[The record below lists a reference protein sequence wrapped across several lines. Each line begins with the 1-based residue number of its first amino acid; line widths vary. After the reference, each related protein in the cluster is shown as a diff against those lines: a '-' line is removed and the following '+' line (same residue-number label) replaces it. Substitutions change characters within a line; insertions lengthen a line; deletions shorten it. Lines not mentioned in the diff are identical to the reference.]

1 MTRVLAWAFPR
12 FEGHALLAL
21 ALLLVLLFCV
31 ALGIAE
37 TARELDAP
45 LALTV
50 ATLGLLAGWALALT
64 RLRNWA
70 TLVLIAALGL
80 GGVFLHVG
88 GLGGRLLALTQALAG
103 VAGDVWRWLLSLR
116 QIRDLLVLP
125 VLDWR
130 PTALA
135 WVSMWRTAA
144 ALLARVGGWLGALIA
159 REPAFDP
166 VAAALMWALLIWGV
180 SAWAGWAAQRLGRP
194 LMATAPA
201 VTLLLA
207 VYSYAA
213 VESRAVM
220 VVALGMVL
228 LLLALM
234 AYDARLRRWK
244 ATGVGIDPVSQ
255 GGDTAR
261 VVALLS
267 LALMV
272 VAAAAPSLSVNRIV
286 ELFRGRER
294 DVVDDLAESLGV
306 EQPPQPTA
314 EPSPFG
320 EIHAATLPRSHLIG
334 SGAELT
340 QWLVMFVKTDDA
352 PPPLTPEDWGR
363 LEGDLPRVPRHYW
376 RSRTYD
382 LYNSSGWYT
391 GRVDI
396 IEYAAG
402 QPAITPT
409 LTVTMPH
416 KVLQQDVRIVGN
428 PDGLLYVAGTL
439 VTADQDYTVAW
450 RSPEDAF
457 AATIE
462 ATTYRAESLE
472 PVFTVR
478 ELREAGSDYPD
489 WVRSRYLYLPDTVP
503 ERVLTLARE
512 LTAAAPT
519 PYDRA
524 YAIETYLRGFTYT
537 LNVPTPPPDRDMV
550 DYFLFDLREG
560 YCDYFASAMV
570 VLARAAGLPAR
581 YVAGYASGW
590 YDYSLGRYVVTE
602 AQAHAWAEV
611 YFPSYGWIEFEP
623 TPGRPAIERP
633 LGEGAEPP
641 APPPVVAAV
650 PEPVAVPWWRPSRWP
665 LWLIGMGGL
674 VLLAL
679 AGFLWSAAD
688 AWRLRRLEPAAA
700 LATLYRRVRRQGRR
714 LAVPMR
720 TSDTPYEFA
729 TAFAQWAVDAA
740 RKNWWG
746 DWLQP
751 AMEDVRYLVDLH
763 VQANYGPHPVYP
775 PEQRQAVRAWRR
787 LHRHLW
793 TARAR
798 QWLADHG
805 LE

>member
-1 MTRVLAWAFPR
+1 MTRVLAWAFPH
-12 FEGHALLAL
+12 FEGRALLML
-21 ALLLVLLFCV
+21 ALLLVLLSCV
-31 ALGIAE
+31 ALGIAD
-37 TARELDAP
+37 TVRELDAP
-45 LALTV
+45 WALTV

-70 TLVLIAALGL
+70 IFILIAALGL
-80 GGVFLHVG
+80 GGVFLHIG
-88 GLGGRLLALTQALAG
+88 GLDGRLLTLAQALAD
-103 VAGDVWRWLLSLR
+103 VAGDVWHWLLSLR
-116 QIRDLLVLP
+116 RARDLLALP

-130 PTALA
+130 PTVFA
-135 WVSMWRTAA
+135 WESIWRTAV
-144 ALLARVGGWLGALIA
+144 ALMARLGDWLEALIA

-166 VAAALMWALLIWGV
+166 VAAALMWSLLIWGV
-180 SAWAGWAAQRLGRP
+180 GAWAGWAAQRLGLP
-194 LMATAPA
+194 LTATAPA

-207 VYSYAA
+207 VYSYAS

-220 VVALGMVL
+220 VVALGAVL

-234 AYDARLRRWK
+234 MYDARLRRWK
-244 ATGVGIDPVSQ
+244 ATGIGMDPVSQ

-267 LALMV
+267 LTLMV
-272 VAAAAPSLSVNRIV
+272 IAAAAPSLSVNQIV
-286 ELFRGRER
+286 ELFRSREQDR
-294 DVVDDLAESLGV
+294 LDDLAKSLGV
-306 EQPPQPTA
+306 EQPPQPTP

-320 EIHAATLPRSHLIG
+320 EIHSATLPRSHLIG
-334 SGAELT
+334 SGAELVRR
-340 QWLVMFVKTDDA
+340 LVMFVKTDDA

-363 LEGDLPRVPRHYW
+363 LEGNLPRVPRHYW

-396 IEYAAG
+396 SEYAAG

-409 LTVTMPH
+409 LTITTPYT
-416 KVLQQDVRIVGN
+416 VLQQEVRIVGT
-428 PDGLLYVAGTL
+428 PDGLLYIAGTL
-439 VTADQDYTVAW
+439 VVADRDYTVAW

-478 ELREAGSDYPD
+478 QLREAGSDYPD
-489 WVRSRYLYLPDTVP
+489 WVRSRYLYLPDTIP
-503 ERVLTLARE
+503 KRVLTLARE

-524 YAIETYLRGFTYT
+524 YAIETYLRGLTYT
-537 LNVPTPPPDRDMV
+537 LNVPSPPPDRDMV

-581 YVAGYASGW
+581 YVAGYASGS

-611 YFPSYGWIEFEP
+611 YFPGYGWIEFEP
-623 TPGRPAIERP
+623 TSGRPPIERP
-633 LGEGAEPP
+633 LGEEP
-641 APPPVVAAV
+641 APPTPPPVMPTVSEPIAA
-650 PEPVAVPWWRPSRWP
+650 PWWHPSHWP

-679 AGFLWSAAD
+679 AGLLWSAAD

-700 LATLYRRVRRQGRR
+700 LATLYRRMRQQGRR

-729 TAFAQWAVDAA
+729 TAFARWAMDVA

-751 AMEDVRYLVDLH
+751 AVEDVQYLVDLH
-763 VQANYGPHPVYP
+763 VRANYGPYLVQA
-775 PEQRQAVRAWRR
+775 PEQRQAVHAWRR
-787 LHRHLW
+787 LYRHLW
-793 TARAR
+793 TARVK
-798 QWLADHG
+798 QWMADHG

>member
-1 MTRVLAWAFPR
+1 VTQVLARAFPR

-21 ALLLVLLFCV
+21 VLLLVLLFCV

-45 LALTV
+45 LALAV
-50 ATLGLLAGWALALT
+50 ATLGLLAGWSLALT

-70 TLVLIAALGL
+70 TLVLTAVLGL
-80 GGVFLHVG
+80 GGVFAHVG
-88 GLGGRLLALTQALAG
+88 GLGRRLLALAQALAD
-103 VAGDVWRWLLSLR
+103 VAGDLWHWLLSLQ

-125 VLDWR
+125 VLDWG

-135 WVSMWRTAA
+135 WERLWRTAA
-144 ALLARVGGWLGALIA
+144 ALLARVGAWLGALIA

-166 VAAALMWALLIWGV
+166 VAAALMWSLLIWGV
-180 SAWAGWAAQRLGRP
+180 SAWAGWATQRLRRP
-194 LMATAPA
+194 LPATAPA
-201 VTLLLA
+201 IALLLA

-220 VVALGMVL
+220 VVALGAVL
-228 LLLALM
+228 LLVALM
-234 AYDARLRRWK
+234 AYDARLQRWK
-244 ATGVGIDPVSQ
+244 TAGVGIDPVSQ
-255 GGDTAR
+255 GSDTAR

-272 VAAAAPSLSVNRIV
+272 VAAAAPSLSVSRIA
-286 ELFRGRER
+286 ELVRGRGR

-314 EPSPFG
+314 EPAPFG
-320 EIHAATLPRSHLIG
+320 EIHAASLPRSHLIG

-340 QWLVMFVKTDDA
+340 QRLVMFVKTDDA
-352 PPPLTPEDWGR
+352 PPPLTPEDWER

-382 LYNSSGWYT
+382 LYHSSGWYT

-396 IEYAAG
+396 VEYAAG

-409 LTVTMPH
+409 LTVTTPH
-416 KVLQQDVRIVGN
+416 KVLKQDVRIVGP

-439 VTADQDYTVAW
+439 VRADHDYTVAW

-457 AATIE
+457 AATME
-462 ATTYRAESLE
+462 ATAYRAESLE

-489 WVRSRYLYLPDTVP
+489 WVRNRYLYLPDTVP

-512 LTAAAPT
+512 LTAAEPT

-524 YAIETYLRGFTYT
+524 YAIETYLRGLTYT
-537 LNVPTPPPDRDMV
+537 LNVPAPPPDRDMV

-581 YVAGYASGW
+581 YVAGYASGS

-611 YFPSYGWIEFEP
+611 YFPGYGWIEFEP

-633 LGEGAEPP
+633 LGEETEPP
-641 APPPVVAAV
+641 APPPAPPVTL
-650 PEPVAVPWWRPSRWP
+650 EPVAVPWWHPSHWP
-665 LWLIGMGGL
+665 LWLIGLGVLG
-674 VLLAL
+674 LLAL
-679 AGFLWSAAD
+679 AGLLWSAAD
-688 AWRLRRLEPAAA
+688 AWRLHRLEPAVA
-700 LATLYRRVRRQGRR
+700 LAMLYRRVRQQGQR
-714 LAVPMR
+714 LAVPTRM
-720 TSDTPYEFA
+720 SDTPYEFA
-729 TAFAQWAVDAA
+729 ATFARWAVDAA

-751 AMEDVRYLVDLH
+751 AVEDVRYLVDLH
-763 VQANYGPHPVYP
+763 VQANYGPHPVHP
-775 PEQRQAVRAWRR
+775 PEQRQAVRTWRR
-787 LHRHLW
+787 LYRHLW

-798 QWLADHG
+798 QWLAEHG